1 MRLNQVSDEGKV
13 DQEMKKLHAVLM
25 ALVAVFALS
34 AVAVSTASAEITLLA
49 EWLANGNPITMTLA
63 TTSKGTL
70 LLTDSATP
78 LGSATVKC
86 AGGSL
91 DGWVGPDGT
100 DQINEVLTS
109 TGKSTEAGLK
119 GEGFLCEGTKTC
131 EKDATETEAWP
142 IALPIMTLLYLL
154 ESTTEPFTI
163 LFFTPG
169 AKNVG
174 WEIKCL
180 ALATLIEDTCSGED
194 ISAEALN
201 GSNGSPE
208 LMGPSSPG
216 ESCTEG
222 SSTSGTAETEA
233 GNTTTLN
240 NGETLTMSS
249 EGIEG

>member
-1 MRLNQVSDEGKV
+1 
-13 DQEMKKLHAVLM
+13 MKKLHVVLM

-34 AVAVSTASAEITLLA
+34 AVAVSSASAEITLLA

-70 LLTDSATP
+70 LLADSGTIFGEAI
-78 LGSATVKC
+78 VKC
-86 AGGSL
+86 TGGSL

-100 DQINEVLTS
+100 DQINEVLNPS
-109 TGKSTEAGLK
+109 GKSIEAALK
-119 GEGFLCEGTKTC
+119 GEAFLCEGTKTC
-131 EKDATETEAWP
+131 EKDSTETEAWP
-142 IALPIMTLLYLL
+142 LALPIMTLLYLL
-154 ESTTEPFTI
+154 ESTAEPFSI

-180 ALATLIEDTCSGED
+180 VLATLIEDTCSGED
-194 ISAEALN
+194 IIAGNALN
-201 GSNGSPE
+201 TSGGPE
-208 LMGPSSPG
+208 LMGKSSPG

-222 SSTSGTAETEA
+222 NSSSGTAETEE
-233 GNTTTLN
+233 GNHTTLN

-249 EGIEG
+249 EGEEG